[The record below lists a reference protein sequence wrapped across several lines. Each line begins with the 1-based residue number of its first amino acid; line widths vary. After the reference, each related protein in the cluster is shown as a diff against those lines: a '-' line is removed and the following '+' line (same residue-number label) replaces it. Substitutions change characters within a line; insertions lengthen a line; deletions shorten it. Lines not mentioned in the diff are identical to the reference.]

1 MNCADAAER
10 ITALVD
16 GELPPGE
23 RAELERHLAECG
35 ACRDAR
41 AAEEAIAARVRGLGR
56 PPLPDGFREAVLDRV
71 RAEPAPGAVR
81 PSGRIIPL
89 GPWLTAGAAAAAA
102 ALAMVYF
109 GGGDR
114 AGGPVATL
122 APAEKSPR
130 ALDEANY
137 RGRAAD
143 LEGRAARDKGPGAE
157 DGAVEFS
164 RPEAKPERP
173 DQTGGAPAPGP
184 APAPPTTAQPAAPA
198 RPPKA
203 PAPAPALPPETRQPE
218 TPTDGGAVGGKDGAG
233 GRSGG
238 SETPPADEAKKK
250 RANESGLAAA
260 EEERRDPQED
270 DDSGAR
276 VKSEEV
282 ERQRKQAVGDR
293 EVRRLALFFRAPGGP
308 SAERDIDRVLLA
320 HRELALETVG
330 WRDAS
335 TLDTASG
342 RALKS
347 FAAAR
352 DREGDG
358 FARME
363 TPGAAAGRVIQVRL
377 RARDLDRVREALGKA
392 ESVREAGSLLLLDLE
407 SRDLG
412 EVELGALAGFVSPPA
427 PDGGGAKPGA
437 AAPPATAGGTPAP
450 KPTPTPEPAPA
461 EPAPPPPPSGKALE
475 KLARGVEPAPRPV
488 TDPAK
493 EDGAAEVWLEIHLL
507 GEPSPR

>member
-16 GELPPGE
+16 GELPPEE

-56 PPLPDGFREAVLDRV
+56 PPLPDGFREAVLERV
-71 RAEPAPGAVR
+71 RAEPAPGAAR

-109 GGGDR
+109 GGGDE
-114 AGGPVATL
+114 AGAPVATL
-122 APAEKSPR
+122 APAEKR
-130 ALDEANY
+130 ALALDDATY
-137 RGRAAD
+137 RERAGD
-143 LEGRAARDKGPGAE
+143 VDGRDKGPAGE
-157 DGAVEFS
+157 DGDGTVPRA
-164 RPEAKPERP
+164 EAKPEKP
-173 DQTGGAPAPGP
+173 DQTGGAPEPEP
-184 APAPPTTAQPAAPA
+184 APDLPTTAAPAGPA

-203 PAPAPALPPETRQPE
+203 PAPLPPPATRRPAQ
-218 TPTDGGAVGGKDGAG
+218 PTDAAPVGGKEGAG

-238 SETPPADEAKKK
+238 SETPPADESKRK
-250 RANESGLAAA
+250 RANEAGLEEAAETRKDAEADADAAA
-260 EEERRDPQED
+260 RM
-270 DDSGAR
+270 
-276 VKSEEV
+276 KSEEV
-282 ERQRKQAVGDR
+282 EKGKERVDGDR
-293 EVRRLALFFRAPGGP
+293 AVRRLALFFRAPGGP
-308 SAERDIDRVLLA
+308 NAERDIDRVLLA

-330 WRDAS
+330 WKDAS
-335 TLDTASG
+335 SLDTASG
-342 RALKS
+342 RAMKS
-347 FAAAR
+347 LATAR
-352 DREGDG
+352 DLEREG
-358 FARME
+358 FAQME
-363 TPGAAAGRVIQVRL
+363 SAKAAAGRVIQVRL

-412 EVELGALAGFVSPPA
+412 EVELGALAGFVNPA
-427 PDGGGAKPGA
+427 TPDGSGARPGA
-437 AAPPATAGGTPAP
+437 AAPAPSAGGTPAP
-450 KPTPTPEPAPA
+450 TPAPA

-493 EDGAAEVWLEIHLL
+493 EDGASEVWLEIHLV